1 MSIGVTVFFRNARG
15 RAQLTRDCGP
25 CSLIDYL
32 YWKVAMETSWQTYR
46 NLMSH
51 FWISKCTYF
60 VRVSRFLDRAL
71 RLVAV
76 PRPFSGLVCI
86 HKLIGSYAS
95 SMCTTT
101 STPQYN
107 VRWAAMA
114 PPPPPSGLERFCW
127 RCRTRRHPSSHAQL
141 SWRSCWRCPN
151 HRRTASSPPYGCG
164 TAASARRG

>member
-60 VRVSRFLDRAL
+60 VRVSHFLVRVSHFLDRAL
-71 RLVAV
+71 
-76 PRPFSGLVCI
+76 F
-86 HKLIGSYAS
+86 
-95 SMCTTT
+95 
-101 STPQYN
+101 
-107 VRWAAMA
+107 
-114 PPPPPSGLERFCW
+114 
-127 RCRTRRHPSSHAQL
+127 
-141 SWRSCWRCPN
+141 
-151 HRRTASSPPYGCG
+151 
-164 TAASARRG
+164 